1 MTMEILIKPNTPA
14 NDGRAGEGATRDQI
28 DGLFRSQ
35 GPRLLRFLA
44 RRTDREEARDLAQE
58 AFLRLTRTIED
69 GAIVLNPGAYLQ
81 RIAANLLRDR
91 AKSVSGA
98 FDRSHMPLE
107 PEWHLANDP
116 DPHNALELRQTL
128 DRYKAAVLKLKP
140 KTREIFLL
148 HRMDGLSY
156 AQIAAETRLTVS
168 GVEKHMIKAIARINL
183 AMGRP

>member
-1 MTMEILIKPNTPA
+1 MTMEILIEPETPA
-14 NDGRAGEGATRDQI
+14 HEDEMGQGVSRAQI

-35 GPRLLRFLA
+35 APRLLRFLT

-58 AFLRLTRTIED
+58 AFLRLTRAIEA
-69 GAIVLNPGAYLQ
+69 GGVIGNPGAYLQ

-98 FDRSHMPLE
+98 FERSHVVLE
-107 PEWHLANDP
+107 PDWHIANDA
-116 DPHNALELRQTL
+116 DPHHALELRQTL

-156 AQIAAETRLTVS
+156 AQIAAETNLTVS
-168 GVEKHMIKAIARINL
+168 GVEKHMIKAIARINA
-183 AMGRP
+183 AMGRS